1 MAIEYDDNLWP
12 LGCSW
17 VYPRGKKIRKIL
29 KVMVIMA
36 HMDDPDLLT
45 GGLAVKLTSRGH
57 KVKYV
62 SVTNSNMGHQKL
74 GPIELA
80 AIENEERKPP
90 ARCWVPSSS
99 A

>member
-1 MAIEYDDNLWP
+1 VTWVTIFRDLRGDIFMATEYDDGLFP

-45 GGLAVKLTSRGH
+45 GGLAVKLAGTR
-57 KVKYV
+57 YD
-62 SVTNSNMGHQKL
+62 L
-74 GPIELA
+74 Y
-80 AIENEERKPP
+80 
-90 ARCWVPSSS
+90 PSLI
-99 A
+99 ATWGMLNWGR